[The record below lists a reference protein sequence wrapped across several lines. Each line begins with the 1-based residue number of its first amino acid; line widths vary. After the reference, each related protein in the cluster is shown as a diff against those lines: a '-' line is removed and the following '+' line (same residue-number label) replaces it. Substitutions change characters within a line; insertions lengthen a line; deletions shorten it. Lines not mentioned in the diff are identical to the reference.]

1 MEIYK
6 GVRGNNAKVYE
17 SEWFTNDPN
26 HIFNPIEITDGH
38 LCNGNPEMEIE
49 IKFINRN
56 QFKMENKEI
65 CYIST
70 TFK

>member
-38 LCNGNPEMEIE
+38 LCNGNPELEIE

-56 QFKMENKEI
+56 
-65 CYIST
+65 
-70 TFK
+70 